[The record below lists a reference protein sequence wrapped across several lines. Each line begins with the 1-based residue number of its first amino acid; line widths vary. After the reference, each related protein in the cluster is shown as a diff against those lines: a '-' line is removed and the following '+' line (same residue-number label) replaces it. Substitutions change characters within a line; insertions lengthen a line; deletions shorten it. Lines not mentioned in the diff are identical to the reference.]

1 MFSRLPR
8 HTGEVPEGR
17 RGKASVT
24 ISQVSDLKLS
34 SITVWLSPSLPSP
47 V

>member
-24 ISQVSDLKLS
+24 VSQVSDLKLS
-34 SITVWLSPSLPSP
+34 RIIVWFPPSLPSP